1 MGRGEREQPCF
12 IFRVSGR
19 RLTLVV
25 EAVEKVPKQVLARDA
40 GKSDL
45 TECATIND
53 LMAGKGQATPEN
65 HSRRP
70 LRGFFYRLVMQ
81 QKNINDKITN
91 YLRSQNYADHVI
103 KGGLPRLLSDWE
115 SASQEVAKGNPA
127 YIMYEEFLNDMDG
140 RRIIQECFELLTSE
154 EQLPIS
160 EKLMKIDEEFKKGTI
175 ETASCIWGEENAKKY
190 GYSRDVYWY
199 YYRRPKVLDDSW
211 PEELV
216 ENIA

>member
-1 MGRGEREQPCF
+1 LGFG
-12 IFRVSGR
+12 
-19 RLTLVV
+19 
-25 EAVEKVPKQVLARDA
+25 AVETYQQFCTILYTKAPKTGKKAKVEDPIPRKY
-40 GKSDL
+40 
-45 TECATIND
+45 E
-53 LMAGKGQATPEN
+53 
-65 HSRRP
+65 
-70 LRGFFYRLVMQ
+70 FRLLIVMQ
-81 QKNINDKITN
+81 QKNINDKITD

-115 SASQEVAKGNPA
+115 SVSQEVAKGNPA

-190 GYSRDVYWY
+190 GYSRDVDWY